1 MPDCLFAKAKNGCEK
16 SKKALKTEMK
26 LLVIGGGI
34 SDEREVSLRS
44 AGSVHLA
51 AEKAGHKSHLHDWQG
66 DWRWLDENLLNFDA
80 VLPILHGKGGEDGTM
95 QDYLEKK
102 DIPYL
107 GSGPKASRLCFNKDQ
122 TNKLLGENNVL
133 VPRSE
138 AVEYDGYIASEL
150 SKEAH
155 VLKPLDGG
163 SSIDTLINIQ
173 ADQVDNDRLHQLFK
187 RYGTMLLEE
196 FVPGS
201 ELTVPVLEG
210 KSLPIIEIIPPE
222 GGVFDYGNKY
232 NGETHEI
239 CPPRSV
245 DESTQSKARALGEE
259 VHKITGCRHI
269 SRVDI
274 ILRDNKLYVLEINT
288 MPGLTDASLF
298 PLAAQKAGMPMPE
311 FVNYLIKL
319 IVPAVTRS

>member
-1 MPDCLFAKAKNGCEK
+1 
-16 SKKALKTEMK
+16 MK

-51 AEKAGHKSHLHDWQG
+51 AKQAGHDSHLYDWQG
-66 DWRWLDENLLNFDA
+66 DWGWLDENLASFEA
-80 VLPILHGKGGEDGTM
+80 VLPILHGKGGEDGTI
-95 QDYLEKK
+95 QAYLEKK
-102 DIPYL
+102 GIPYL
-107 GSGPKASRLCFNKDQ
+107 GSGPEASRLCFNKDQ
-122 TNKLLGENNVL
+122 TNKFLAENNFL

-138 AVEYDGYIASEL
+138 AVEYSGYMASRL

-163 SSIDTLINIQ
+163 SSIDALINVR
-173 ADQVDNDRLHQLFK
+173 AGQVDSDRLRKLFQ
-187 RYGTMLLEE
+187 RYGVMLLEE
-196 FVPGS
+196 FVPGL
-201 ELTVPVLEG
+201 ELTIPVLEG
-210 KSLPIIEIIPPE
+210 KSLPIVEIIPPE
-222 GGVFDYGNKY
+222 GGVFDYDNKY
-232 NGETHEI
+232 NGETREI
-239 CPPRSV
+239 CPPSSI
-245 DESTQSKARALGEE
+245 DKNMQSKTKALGEE

-274 ILRDNKLYVLEINT
+274 ILSDNKLYVLEINT

-319 IVPAVTRS
+319 MVPSATRS

>member
-1 MPDCLFAKAKNGCEK
+1 
-16 SKKALKTEMK
+16 MK
-26 LLVIGGGI
+26 ILVIGGGI

-44 AGSVHLA
+44 AGSLHRA
-51 AEKAGHKSHLHDWQG
+51 AAQAGHDSHLYDWRG
-66 DWRWLDENLLNFDA
+66 DWHWLDENLANFEV
-80 VLPILHGKGGEDGTM
+80 VLPILHGKGGEDGTI
-95 QDYLEKK
+95 QASLEKK
-102 DIPYL
+102 GLPYL
-107 GSGPKASRLCFNKDQ
+107 GSGPEASRLCFNKDQ
-122 TNKLLGENNVL
+122 TNKFLGENNVL

-138 AVEYDGYIASEL
+138 TVGYDGYIASEL
-150 SKEAH
+150 SKKAH

-163 SSIDTLINIQ
+163 SSIDALINVRTG
-173 ADQVDNDRLHQLFK
+173 QVDSDRLHKLFQ

-196 FVPGS
+196 FVPGT

-210 KSLPIIEIIPPE
+210 KNLPIIEIIPPE
-222 GGVFDYGNKY
+222 GGVFDYDNKY

-239 CPPRSV
+239 CPPRNV
-245 DESTQSKARALGEE
+245 DESTQSKVRALGEE

-298 PLAAQKAGMPMPE
+298 PLAAQKSGMPMPE